1 MEEDWWGG
9 DAPHD
14 SASDAPKEIVISG
27 PGGSGTILSGGVNH
41 LSEDD
46 QNGVCGQVDQKD
58 STRSR
63 SVIWFLTGL
72 IVVPVLLGGISTF
85 LGSMTETD
93 GYDEEY
99 SQNPVVIGS
108 VTIDDRTF
116 ETYGFSVSSDF
127 QYDFDDPSYWTIT
140 IGGDNWGSWLDSY
153 DFGDSEL
160 QAVDSQGSQWQS
172 MWTDIWHSEFSNPP
186 EIYIRVESDFVHV
199 AFNLNECSECGQPE
213 YFSYYS
219 DFYSGNEDAIAM
231 VMCLLWP
238 VTIIAGMVWVFAT
251 GRKPFAYG
259 LMSFCALVA
268 VGVMLL
274 FGLLVMAFGW

>member
-1 MEEDWWGG
+1 
-9 DAPHD
+9 
-14 SASDAPKEIVISG
+14 
-27 PGGSGTILSGGVNH
+27 
-41 LSEDD
+41 
-46 QNGVCGQVDQKD
+46 
-58 STRSR
+58 
-63 SVIWFLTGL
+63 
-72 IVVPVLLGGISTF
+72 
-85 LGSMTETD
+85 MTETD

-116 ETYGFSVSSDF
+116 ETYGFSVSPDF
-127 QYDFDDPSYWTIT
+127 QYDFDDPSFWTIT
-140 IGGDNWGSWLDSY
+140 IGGDNWSSWLDSY

-172 MWTDIWHSEFSNPP
+172 MWTDIWYSEFSNPP

-219 DFYSGNEDAIAM
+219 DFNSGNEDAIAM

-238 VTIIAGMVWVFAT
+238 VTIIAGMVWGFAT